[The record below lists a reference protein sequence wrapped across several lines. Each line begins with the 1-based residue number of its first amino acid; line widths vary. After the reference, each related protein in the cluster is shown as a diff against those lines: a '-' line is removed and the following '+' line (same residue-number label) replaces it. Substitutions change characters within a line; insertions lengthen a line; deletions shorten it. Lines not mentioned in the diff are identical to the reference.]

1 MAAEPNLYW
10 NLRRY
15 RSRNYSKARDL
26 TQFCLSN
33 DFKPHSQKGGGERF
47 RILISTCDDLPMS
60 AESQL
65 RQLQMQDDAS
75 LRADVRA
82 LGELLGQ
89 SLIRQEGKALF
100 DLVERVRAAVRSGS
114 AEAELKSVNVEQAE
128 QLVRAFST
136 YFHLANVAEQVH
148 RSRVLAKEREE
159 SGSWIAQAIGKIE
172 KARESGYEFTVDDL
186 KNWLDGFSVRP
197 VFTAHPTEAS
207 RRSVLNKLALIS
219 DLLETAN
226 SKRKESRLS
235 EAIDLL
241 WQTDELRVERPLV
254 IDEAVNALYYL
265 DDLFRFTIPE
275 VLEEFANEISKLGVE
290 IPPNAKPLS
299 FGTWIGG
306 DRDGNPNVT
315 PDVTRETIVVQVGH
329 AIRVITEA
337 MSKLR
342 QSLSV
347 STRIIE
353 VSDELRESVEKDLAN
368 IPEFEPRYR
377 RLNAREPYRL
387 KTTAIVHK
395 LELTRK
401 RHAAGAPH
409 VPGRDYD
416 NTQELLD
423 DLYVMRDSLL
433 RNRGELIAHGELE
446 RVIRVV
452 NAFGLIHATM
462 DVREHSQMHH
472 AAISNFGIDSNYPN
486 LSPEQRFDILISEL
500 STSALRAPKGLD
512 TQSAKTLDTFKA
524 IHELITQFG
533 PEVIETYIISMTK
546 SPADVIAAVVLAKE
560 AGLIDIQNNVA
571 KIGFV
576 PLLETVAELRAAD
589 SILDKLLSNPI
600 YRKLISLR
608 DDVQEVM
615 LGYSDSNKDAGI
627 ATSQWEIHQAQRRLR
642 DTAMKYGVKLR
653 LFHGRGGSVGRGGGP
668 TYDALIALPWGSLD
682 GQIKMTEQGEVISDK
697 YSIPMLARENVEL
710 TLAAALEATVLNR
723 GPRQPK
729 EALTKW
735 NDCMETISENAFQ
748 RYRGLVTH
756 PDLPSYFYASTP
768 VEQLG
773 DMFLGSR
780 PSRRQGANDGIE
792 NLRAIPWV
800 FGWTQSRQIVPGWY
814 GVGSGLKAARESGKA
829 SVLKEMLSDWHF
841 FKTFISN
848 VEMTMAK
855 TDMKMAEHYVKTLV
869 PVELHHF
876 FHDIKAEFELTSRE
890 INELRG
896 NDNLLGDQPLLA
908 RTLQIRDQYL
918 APLHMMQVNLLE
930 RVRQAGESSD
940 PSLRRALLLT
950 INGVA
955 LGLRN
960 TG

>member
-1 MAAEPNLYW
+1 
-10 NLRRY
+10 
-15 RSRNYSKARDL
+15 
-26 TQFCLSN
+26 
-33 DFKPHSQKGGGERF
+33 
-47 RILISTCDDLPMS
+47 MS

-75 LRADVRA
+75 LRSDVRG
-82 LGELLGQ
+82 LGELLGK
-89 SLIRQEGKALF
+89 SLIRQEGKDLF
-100 DLVERVRAAVRSGS
+100 DLVEKVRAAVRSGHGES
-114 AEAELKSVNVEQAE
+114 ELKNVSVDQAV

-148 RSRVLAKEREE
+148 RSRVLENERAE
-159 SGSWIAQAIGKIE
+159 SGSWIAQAVDKIE
-172 KARESGYEFTVDDL
+172 AAKKSGIEFKLEDL
-186 KNWLDGFSVRP
+186 KDWLADFSVRP

-207 RRSVLNKLALIS
+207 RRSVLSKLALIS
-219 DLLETAN
+219 DLLEAPA
-226 SKRKESRLS
+226 SRVRDARLS

-265 DDLFRFTIPE
+265 DDLFRLTVPE
-275 VLEEFANEISKLGVE
+275 VLDDFATEVARLGV
-290 IPPNAKPLS
+290 IISPTAKPLS

-329 AIRVITEA
+329 AIRVISEA

-347 STRIIE
+347 STRIIN
-353 VSDELRESVEKDLAN
+353 VSQELKESVEKDLSN
-368 IPEFEPRYR
+368 IPEFEARYR

-409 VPGRDYD
+409 VPGRDYA
-416 NTQELLD
+416 NTDELLA
-423 DLYVMRDSLL
+423 DLNLMRDSLL
-433 RNRGELIAHGELE
+433 ENHGELIARGELE
-446 RVIRVV
+446 RIIRTVT
-452 NAFGLIHATM
+452 AFGLIHATM

-472 AAISNFGIDSNYPN
+472 AALANFGIAADYANQE
-486 LSPEQRFDILISEL
+486 PEKRFDLLISEL
-500 STSALRAPKGLD
+500 ESQTLRAPKNLD
-512 TQSAKTLDTFKA
+512 AQSAKTLDTFRA
-524 IHELITQFG
+524 INELIAQFG

-546 SPADVIAAVVLAKE
+546 QPEDLLAAAVLAKE
-560 AGLIDIQNNVA
+560 AGLIDIKAGVA
-571 KIGFV
+571 KIGFA

-589 SILDKLLSNPI
+589 VILEKLLANPT
-600 YRKLISLR
+600 YRKLVSLR
-608 DDVQEVM
+608 NDEQEVM

-642 DTAMKYGVKLR
+642 DVAMKHGVKLR

-697 YSIPMLARENVEL
+697 YSIPTLARENVEL

-723 GPRQPK
+723 GPRQS
-729 EALTKW
+729 EEHLRQW
-735 NDCMETISENAFQ
+735 NECMELISENSFQ
-748 RYRGLVTH
+748 KYRNLVSH
-756 PDLPSYFYASTP
+756 QDLPAYFYSSTP

-814 GVGSGLKAARESGKA
+814 GVGTGLKAAREAGKTN
-829 SVLKEMLSDWHF
+829 VLKQMLEDWHF
-841 FKTFISN
+841 FKTFVSN

-855 TDMKMAEHYVKTLV
+855 TDMKMAEHYVNTLV
-869 PVELHHF
+869 PTELRHF
-876 FHDIKAEFELTSRE
+876 FSDIKAEFELTSQE
-890 INELRG
+890 INALRG
-896 NDNLLGDQPLLA
+896 NQDLLGDQPLLA

-930 RVRQAGESSD
+930 RVRAAGDDAD
-940 PSLRRALLLT
+940 PLLRRALLLT

>member
-1 MAAEPNLYW
+1 
-10 NLRRY
+10 
-15 RSRNYSKARDL
+15 
-26 TQFCLSN
+26 
-33 DFKPHSQKGGGERF
+33 
-47 RILISTCDDLPMS
+47 MS

-75 LRADVRA
+75 LRSDVRA
-82 LGELLGQ
+82 LGELLGK
-89 SLIRQEGKALF
+89 SLIRQEGPALL
-100 DLVERVRAAVRSGS
+100 DLVEKVRAAVRNGQG
-114 AEAELKSVNVEQAE
+114 EAELKVVSVDQAV

-148 RSRVLAKEREE
+148 RSRVLENKRTE
-159 SGSWIAQAIGKIE
+159 SGSWIAQAVNKIE
-172 KARESGYEFTVDDL
+172 AAKKSGHEIKLEEL
-186 KNWLDGFSVRP
+186 KSWLADFSVRP

-219 DLLETAN
+219 DLLEAPAN
-226 SKRKESRLS
+226 RARDARLS

-265 DDLFRFTIPE
+265 DDLFRLTVPDVLDDFAHE
-275 VLEEFANEISKLGVE
+275 VARLGVTIE
-290 IPPNAKPLS
+290 PTAKPLS
-299 FGTWIGG
+299 FGSWIGG

-315 PDVTRETIVVQVGH
+315 ADVTRETIVIQVGH
-329 AIRVITEA
+329 AIRVISEA
-337 MSKLR
+337 LSQLR

-347 STRIIE
+347 STRITN
-353 VSDELRESVEKDLAN
+353 VSQELKNSVEQDLAN
-368 IPEFEPRYR
+368 IPEFEARYR

-387 KTTAIVHK
+387 KTTAIVHR

-409 VPGRDYD
+409 VPGRDYA
-416 NTQELLD
+416 NTDELLA
-423 DLYVMRDSLL
+423 DLNLMRDSLMA
-433 RNRGELIAHGELE
+433 NHGELIATGELE
-446 RVIRVV
+446 RIIRTIS
-452 NAFGLIHATM
+452 AFGLIHATM

-472 AAISNFGIDSNYPN
+472 AALANFGISVDYASKEPGT
-486 LSPEQRFDILISEL
+486 RFDLLISEL
-500 STSALRAPKGLD
+500 ENQTPRSPENLD
-512 TQSAKTLDTFKA
+512 DQSAKTLDTFKA
-524 IHELITQFG
+524 INELISQFG

-546 SPADVIAAVVLAKE
+546 HPEDLLAAVVLAKE
-560 AGLIDIQNNVA
+560 AGLININNGVA
-571 KIGFV
+571 KIGFA

-589 SILDKLLSNPI
+589 VILEKLLANPT
-600 YRKLISLR
+600 YRKLVSLR
-608 DDVQEVM
+608 GDEQEVM

-642 DTAMKYGVKLR
+642 DVAIKYGVKLR

-697 YSIPMLARENVEL
+697 YSIPTLARENVEL

-723 GPRQPK
+723 GPRQSEENLK
-729 EALTKW
+729 QW
-735 NDCMETISENAFQ
+735 NECMELISENSFQ
-748 RYRGLVTH
+748 KYRNLVSH
-756 PDLPSYFYASTP
+756 QDLPAYFYSSTP

-814 GVGSGLKAARESGKA
+814 GVGTGLKAARAAGQVK
-829 SVLKEMLSDWHF
+829 VLKQMLEEWHF

-855 TDMKMAEHYVKTLV
+855 TDLKMAQHYVDTLV
-869 PVELHHF
+869 PAELRHF
-876 FHDIKAEFELTSRE
+876 FADIKAEFELTSQE
-890 INELRG
+890 INALRG
-896 NDNLLGDQPLLA
+896 NEDLLGDQPLLA

-930 RVRQAGESSD
+930 RVRTAGDDAD
-940 PSLRRALLLT
+940 PLLRRALLLT